1 MGAAEGRECWSW
13 RKVRESGVH
22 RDMHEENT
30 SPMPL
35 AGKMRRAEFHDFF
48 QLVRL
53 KDWSLNSLGLA
64 KIETQERCPIS
75 GEDVGKQPWADCV
88 I

>member
-1 MGAAEGRECWSW
+1 MGAAEGRECGSW

-22 RDMHEENT
+22 RDMREENT

-48 QLVRL
+48 LTSKAQ
-53 KDWSLNSLGLA
+53 GL
-64 KIETQERCPIS
+64 EFEFP
-75 GEDVGKQPWADCV
+75 GFG
-88 I
+88 